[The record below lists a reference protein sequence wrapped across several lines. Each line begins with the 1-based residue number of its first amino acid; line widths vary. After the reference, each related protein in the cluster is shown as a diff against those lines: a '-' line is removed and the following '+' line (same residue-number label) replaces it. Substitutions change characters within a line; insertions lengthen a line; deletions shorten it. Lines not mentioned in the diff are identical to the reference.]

1 MASESIAH
9 SDSEPIQAQGII
21 VKDRKHVTI
30 LTQTKYCVYVPALA
44 AHTVMY
50 NNVMIKLINY
60 HSTAV
65 LLVNLRNRTGEERR
79 RQTLCDNR
87 DNKFV

>member
-30 LTQTKYCVYVPALA
+30 LTQTKYCVHVPALA
-44 AHTVMY
+44 AHTVQQCHD
-50 NNVMIKLINY
+50 KINQLLFN
-60 HSTAV
+60 SCIISELTQQDGRGMKTAN
-65 LLVNLRNRTGEERR
+65 LV
-79 RQTLCDNR
+79 
-87 DNKFV
+87 